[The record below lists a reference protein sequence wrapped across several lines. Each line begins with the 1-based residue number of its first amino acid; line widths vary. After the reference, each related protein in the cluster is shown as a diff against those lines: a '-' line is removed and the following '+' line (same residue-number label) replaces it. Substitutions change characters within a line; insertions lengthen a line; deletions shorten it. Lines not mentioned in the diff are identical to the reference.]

1 MANVK
6 ALDQLVG
13 WVARR
18 KGGRT
23 VVGQAVDAG
32 REIFATALLPDRKL
46 RWLGQQPLGGLAG
59 GGREGERR
67 LLLWTLEDAL
77 KQRCAVRRWHR
88 PQLSGLRFPGLFG
101 MELCSASPL
110 GAVQMVGINLMPS
123 VCEIN
128 LLCQIAD
135 ASGPA
140 GMARLWR
147 RCRRAPAT
155 TWKAST
161 ISYFCKE

>member
-88 PQLSGLRFPGLFG
+88 PQLSGLRLPGL
-101 MELCSASPL
+101 LRH
-110 GAVQMVGINLMPS
+110 GA
-123 VCEIN
+123 
-128 LLCQIAD
+128 A
-135 ASGPA
+135 
-140 GMARLWR
+140 
-147 RCRRAPAT
+147 APAMRD
-155 TWKAST
+155 
-161 ISYFCKE
+161 CLV